1 MALVGL
7 YGLLVGLFGLGSV
20 ASTEPRLL
28 GTATVQQAW
37 RSERT
42 ELEARLLVTE
52 QLVAGRS
59 GLATAHL
66 DSLAPSSEDPGMNP
80 AAFSWFALIYD
91 DLRQPMPAPSIV
103 AIGTAVANS
112 SSWHAV
118 PQQAPRLAGD
128 FSCDCMFRGEREGG
142 YTRQVGPS
150 VDTAIMTTVLSTNRV
165 DSRSFS
171 SRRCAFRRTHTS
183 TDPIRLLCIRLALP
197 LNLFLPSRFAPG
209 TKLMVGVS
217 PRASWPAGAF
227 LRDCTF
233 WDCKGGV
240 LIINRQQVGPLVNT
254 PATTTATGI
263 NHVDSGRFSSRCC
276 TFRRTHTSAD
286 PIRILCIR
294 LALTLTLSRPPG
306 FASCA
311 RLMVCASPW
320 ALQLVVD
327 FSCDCMFWDDRG
339 GGLAG
344 QLGPQVDA
352 ANIRTVLSTNHVDSR
367 SFSSRCWAF
376 RRTHPSADPIRL
388 LDIRLALPLTLSLPS
403 GFVPST
409 KLMVGASPRALGPVK
424 DFSFDC
430 MFWDDRG
437 GGLAGQ
443 PMGPQ
448 VDTANIRTVL
458 STNHVD
464 SRSFSSRCWAFR
476 RTHPSAD
483 PIRLLGIRL
492 ALPLTLSLPSGFV
505 PSTKLMVG
513 ASPRALGP
521 VKDFSFDCMFWDDR
535 GGGLAGQPMGP
546 QVDTANIRT
555 VLSTNHV
562 DSRSFSSRC
571 WAFRRTHPSADPIR
585 LLGIRLALPLTLSLP
600 SGFVPSTK
608 LMVGASPR
616 ALGLV
621 KDFSC
626 DCMFWDE
633 RGGGLVPV
641 DPRVD
646 TATTRTVLSTNR
658 VDSGSFGSGCCAFR
672 RTHTS
677 ADPIRLLCI
686 RLALPLTLPLPLR
699 FAPSARLTV
708 GGTPCALWLVGDFSC
723 DCMSWE
729 NSGGGLTTQP
739 VSTATMTTVTSAN
752 RGDLESFSSRCW
764 TFRRTHTSA
773 DPIRVLCTRLA
784 LPLTLSLTSR
794 LAPCAR
800 LTVDVPTRALWLAG
814 IFLRRKKRC
823 AGVVGTRTDWVLKG
837 EEGGMTTPLLQY
849 VARFDGG
856 GEIFGFGGGGYKES
870 WPWCSLFVGFPSLF
884 VAPSG
889 EKPALRFRPRAV
901 VAGRGVVAVCTR
913 ISSQEHVYDK

>member
-1 MALVGL
+1 MACSHPGGREGSVCSPLPFLWGTNLRLGCVALVGL
-7 YGLLVGLFGLGSV
+7 YGLLGGLFGLGSV

-37 RSERT
+37 RRERA
-42 ELEARLLVTE
+42 EPEARLLVTE
-52 QLVAGRS
+52 LLVAERC
-59 GLATAHL
+59 GLATTHP

-80 AAFSWFALIYD
+80 AAFSCFALIYD
-91 DLRQPMPAPSIV
+91 DLRQPIPAPGIV
-103 AIGTAVANS
+103 AIETAVANS
-112 SSWHAV
+112 SRCAV
-118 PQQAPRLAGD
+118 PQQAPRPAGD
-128 FSCDCMFRGEREGG
+128 CSCGCMFWGERGG
-142 YTRQVGPS
+142 GHIRQPVGPS
-150 VDTAIMTTVLSTNRV
+150 VDAAIMTTVLSTIRV

-171 SRRCAFRRTHTS
+171 SRSCAFRRAHTS

-197 LNLFLPSRFAPG
+197 LTLSLPSRFAPG
-209 TKLMVGVS
+209 TKLMVAVS
-217 PRASWPAGAF
+217 PRAPWFAGAF
-227 LRDCTF
+227 SCDCTF
-233 WDCKGGV
+233 WGCRGGV
-240 LIINRQQVGPLVNT
+240 LTINRQPVDPLVST
-254 PATTTATGI
+254 AAITTATGI
-263 NHVDSGRFSSRCC
+263 NHVDSGSFSSRCC

-311 RLMVCASPW
+311 RLMVCVSPC
-320 ALQLVVD
+320 ALWPVGD

-339 GGLAG
+339 GGLTG
-344 QLGPQVDA
+344 QPMGPQVDT

-367 SFSSRCWAF
+367 SFSPRCWAF

-388 LDIRLALPLTLSLPS
+388 LCIRLALPLTLSLPS

-409 KLMVGASPRALGPVK
+409 KLVVGASPRALGLVK
-424 DFSFDC
+424 DFSCDG

-437 GGLAGQ
+437 GGPTGQ

-448 VDTANIRTVL
+448 VDTANMRTVL

-505 PSTKLMVG
+505 PST
-513 ASPRALGP
+513 
-521 VKDFSFDCMFWDDR
+521 
-535 GGGLAGQPMGP
+535 
-546 QVDTANIRT
+546 T
-555 VLSTNHV
+555 
-562 DSRSFSSRC
+562 
-571 WAFRRTHPSADPIR
+571 
-585 LLGIRLALPLTLSLP
+585 
-600 SGFVPSTK
+600 

-621 KDFSC
+621 KDCSC
-626 DCMFWDE
+626 DCMFRDE
-633 RGGGLVPV
+633 RGGGLAPV
-641 DPRVD
+641 GPRVD
-646 TATTRTVLSTNR
+646 TATIRTVLSTNS
-658 VDSGSFGSGCCAFR
+658 VDSGSFSSGCCAFR

-699 FAPSARLTV
+699 FASSARLTV
-708 GGTPCALWLVGDFSC
+708 GGTPCALWLVGGFSC

-739 VSTATMTTVTSAN
+739 VGTATMTTVTSTN
-752 RGDLESFSSRCW
+752 RVDLESFSSRCW

-794 LAPCAR
+794 LAPRAR
-800 LTVDVPTRALWLAG
+800 LTVDVPTRAFWLAG

-856 GEIFGFGGGGYKES
+856 GEIFGFGGGGYKVS
-870 WPWCSLFVGFPSLF
+870 WSWCSLFVEYPSLF
-884 VAPSG
+884 VATSG

-901 VAGRGVVAVCTR
+901 VAGRGVVAVF
-913 ISSQEHVYDK
+913 SSQEYVYDK

>member
-1 MALVGL
+1 MAWSHPEGREGSVCSPFSSLWGTNLRLGCAALVGL

-37 RSERT
+37 RSERA

-52 QLVAGRS
+52 LLVAGRS
-59 GLATAHL
+59 SLATAHL

-80 AAFSWFALIYD
+80 AAFSCFALIYD
-91 DLRQPMPAPSIV
+91 DLHQPIPAPGIV
-103 AIGTAVANS
+103 AIGTAVAS
-112 SSWHAV
+112 SSRCAV
-118 PQQAPRLAGD
+118 PQRAPRLAGD
-128 FSCDCMFRGEREGG
+128 FSCDCMFWGERRGG
-142 YTRQVGPS
+142 CTRQPVGPS
-150 VDTAIMTTVLSTNRV
+150 VNTAIMTTVLSTNRV

-171 SRRCAFRRTHTS
+171 SRSCAFRRIHTS
-183 TDPIRLLCIRLALP
+183 TDPIRLLCIRLVLP

-209 TKLMVGVS
+209 TKLMVAVS
-217 PRASWPAGAF
+217 PRAPWLAGAF
-227 LRDCTF
+227 SRDCTF
-233 WDCKGGV
+233 WDCRGGV
-240 LIINRQQVGPLVNT
+240 LTINRQPVGPLVST
-254 PATTTATGI
+254 AAITTATGI
-263 NHVDSGRFSSRCC
+263 NHVDSGRFSSGCC

-311 RLMVCASPW
+311 RLMVCVSPW
-320 ALQLVVD
+320 ALRLVGD

-339 GGLAG
+339 G
-344 QLGPQVDA
+344 
-352 ANIRTVLSTNHVDSR
+352 
-367 SFSSRCWAF
+367 W
-376 RRTHPSADPIRL
+376 
-388 LDIRLALPLTLSLPS
+388 LT
-403 GFVPST
+403 
-409 KLMVGASPRALGPVK
+409 
-424 DFSFDC
+424 
-430 MFWDDRG
+430 
-437 GGLAGQ
+437 GQ

-492 ALPLTLSLPSGFV
+492 ASPLTLSLPSGY
-505 PSTKLMVG
+505 
-513 ASPRALGP
+513 
-521 VKDFSFDCMFWDDR
+521 
-535 GGGLAGQPMGP
+535 
-546 QVDTANIRT
+546 
-555 VLSTNHV
+555 
-562 DSRSFSSRC
+562 
-571 WAFRRTHPSADPIR
+571 
-585 LLGIRLALPLTLSLP
+585 
-600 SGFVPSTK
+600 VPSTK

-633 RGGGLVPV
+633 RGGGLAPAG
-641 DPRVD
+641 PRVD
-646 TATTRTVLSTNR
+646 TATIRTVLSTNR
-658 VDSGSFGSGCCAFR
+658 VDSGRFSSGCCAFR
-672 RTHTS
+672 RTRTS
-677 ADPIRLLCI
+677 ADPTRLLCI
-686 RLALPLTLPLPLR
+686 RLALPLALPLPLR

-708 GGTPCALWLVGDFSC
+708 GCIPCALWLLGDFSC
-723 DCMSWE
+723 DCMLWE

-739 VSTATMTTVTSAN
+739 VGTATMPTVTSAN
-752 RGDLESFSSRCW
+752 RVDLESFSSRCW

-773 DPIRVLCTRLA
+773 DSIRVLCTRLA

-794 LAPCAR
+794 LAPRAR
-800 LTVDVPTRALWLAG
+800 LTIDVPTWAFWLAG

-870 WPWCSLFVGFPSLF
+870 WSWCSLFVEFQSLF
-884 VAPSG
+884 VATSG
-889 EKPALRFRPRAV
+889 EKPALRFRPRGV

-913 ISSQEHVYDK
+913 ISSQEYVYDK

>member
-1 MALVGL
+1 
-7 YGLLVGLFGLGSV
+7 
-20 ASTEPRLL
+20 
-28 GTATVQQAW
+28 
-37 RSERT
+37 
-42 ELEARLLVTE
+42 
-52 QLVAGRS
+52 
-59 GLATAHL
+59 
-66 DSLAPSSEDPGMNP
+66 
-80 AAFSWFALIYD
+80 
-91 DLRQPMPAPSIV
+91 MPAPSIV

-217 PRASWPAGAF
+217 PRASWPAGGF

-344 QLGPQVDA
+344 QLGPQVDT

-388 LDIRLALPLTLSLPS
+388 LD
-403 GFVPST
+403 
-409 KLMVGASPRALGPVK
+409 
-424 DFSFDC
+424 
-430 MFWDDRG
+430 
-437 GGLAGQ
+437 
-443 PMGPQ
+443 
-448 VDTANIRTVL
+448 
-458 STNHVD
+458 
-464 SRSFSSRCWAFR
+464 
-476 RTHPSAD
+476 
-483 PIRLLGIRL
+483 IRL

>member
-1 MALVGL
+1 MACSHPGGREGSVCSPLAFLWGTNLRLGCVALVGL
-7 YGLLVGLFGLGSV
+7 YGLLVGRFGLGSV

-37 RSERT
+37 RSERA

-217 PRASWPAGAF
+217 PRASWPAGFF

-344 QLGPQVDA
+344 QLGPQVDT

-448 VDTANIRTVL
+448 VDTANIRTVM

-483 PIRLLGIRL
+483 PIRLL
-492 ALPLTLSLPSGFV
+492 
-505 PSTKLMVG
+505 
-513 ASPRALGP
+513 
-521 VKDFSFDCMFWDDR
+521 D
-535 GGGLAGQPMGP
+535 
-546 QVDTANIRT
+546 
-555 VLSTNHV
+555 
-562 DSRSFSSRC
+562 
-571 WAFRRTHPSADPIR
+571 
-585 LLGIRLALPLTLSLP
+585 IRLALPLTLSLP

-708 GGTPCALWLVGDFSC
+708 GGTPCALWLVGGFSC

-823 AGVVGTRTDWVLKG
+823 AGVIGTRTDWVLKG
-837 EEGGMTTPLLQY
+837 EEGGMATPLLQY

-889 EKPALRFRPRAV
+889 EKPALRFRPRVV

>member
-1 MALVGL
+1 MACSHPGGREGSVCSPLAFLWGTNLRLGCVALVGL

-37 RSERT
+37 RSERA

-217 PRASWPAGAF
+217 PRASWPAGVF

-240 LIINRQQVGPLVNT
+240 LIINRQQMGPLVNT
-254 PATTTATGI
+254 PAITTATGI

-294 LALTLTLSRPPG
+294 LALPLTLSRPPG

-344 QLGPQVDA
+344 QLGPQVDT

-388 LDIRLALPLTLSLPS
+388 LD
-403 GFVPST
+403 
-409 KLMVGASPRALGPVK
+409 
-424 DFSFDC
+424 
-430 MFWDDRG
+430 
-437 GGLAGQ
+437 
-443 PMGPQ
+443 
-448 VDTANIRTVL
+448 
-458 STNHVD
+458 
-464 SRSFSSRCWAFR
+464 
-476 RTHPSAD
+476 
-483 PIRLLGIRL
+483 IRL

-658 VDSGSFGSGCCAFR
+658 VDSGTFGSGCCAFR

-837 EEGGMTTPLLQY
+837 EEGGITTPLLQY

-913 ISSQEHVYDK
+913 ISSQEHDYDK

>member
-1 MALVGL
+1 MACSHPGGREGSVCSPLAFLWGTNLRLGCVALVGL

-37 RSERT
+37 RSERA

-217 PRASWPAGAF
+217 PRASWPAGVF

-254 PATTTATGI
+254 PATTATGI

-344 QLGPQVDA
+344 QLGPQVDT

-388 LDIRLALPLTLSLPS
+388 LD
-403 GFVPST
+403 
-409 KLMVGASPRALGPVK
+409 
-424 DFSFDC
+424 
-430 MFWDDRG
+430 
-437 GGLAGQ
+437 
-443 PMGPQ
+443 
-448 VDTANIRTVL
+448 
-458 STNHVD
+458 
-464 SRSFSSRCWAFR
+464 
-476 RTHPSAD
+476 
-483 PIRLLGIRL
+483 IRL

-837 EEGGMTTPLLQY
+837 EEGGMATPLLQY

>member
-1 MALVGL
+1 MACSHPGGREGSVCSPLAFLWGTNLRLGCVALVGL

-28 GTATVQQAW
+28 GTATVQQAR
-37 RSERT
+37 RSERA

-197 LNLFLPSRFAPG
+197 LNLFLPSRFTPG

-217 PRASWPAGAF
+217 PRASWPAGFF

-311 RLMVCASPW
+311 RLMVCASPG
-320 ALQLVVD
+320 ALQLMVD

-344 QLGPQVDA
+344 QLGSQVDTV
-352 ANIRTVLSTNHVDSR
+352 NIRTVLSTNHVDSR

-513 ASPRALGP
+513 ASPRALG
-521 VKDFSFDCMFWDDR
+521 
-535 GGGLAGQPMGP
+535 
-546 QVDTANIRT
+546 
-555 VLSTNHV
+555 
-562 DSRSFSSRC
+562 
-571 WAFRRTHPSADPIR
+571 
-585 LLGIRLALPLTLSLP
+585 LL
-600 SGFVPSTK
+600 
-608 LMVGASPR
+608 
-616 ALGLV
+616 

-646 TATTRTVLSTNR
+646 TATIRTVLSTNR

-729 NSGGGLTTQP
+729 NSGEGLTTQP

-837 EEGGMTTPLLQY
+837 EEGGMATPLLQY

>member
-1 MALVGL
+1 
-7 YGLLVGLFGLGSV
+7 
-20 ASTEPRLL
+20 
-28 GTATVQQAW
+28 
-37 RSERT
+37 
-42 ELEARLLVTE
+42 
-52 QLVAGRS
+52 
-59 GLATAHL
+59 
-66 DSLAPSSEDPGMNP
+66 MNP

-91 DLRQPMPAPSIV
+91 DLRQPMPAPSSV
-103 AIGTAVANS
+103 AIGTAVANR

-128 FSCDCMFRGEREGG
+128 FSSDCMFRGERERG

-165 DSRSFS
+165 DSGSFS

-306 FASCA
+306 FGSCA

-424 DFSFDC
+424 GFSFDC

-505 PSTKLMVG
+505 PSTKLMAG

-621 KDFSC
+621 KGFSC

-800 LTVDVPTRALWLAG
+800 LKVDVPTRALWLAG

-823 AGVVGTRTDWVLKG
+823 ASVVGTRTDWVLKG

-849 VARFDGG
+849 VARCDGA